1 MGRRIDVDDL
11 VTATDI
17 AERLGVKRAQV
28 VHDWRRRHP
37 DFPAPLVTRPRVLL
51 WAWKDVK
58 AWARRTG
65 RL

>member
-1 MGRRIDVDDL
+1 MGRRINVDDL

-28 VHDWRRRHP
+28 VHDWRRRHT
-37 DFPAPLVTRPRVLL
+37 DFPEPLVTRPRVLL

-58 AWARRTG
+58 EWARRTG